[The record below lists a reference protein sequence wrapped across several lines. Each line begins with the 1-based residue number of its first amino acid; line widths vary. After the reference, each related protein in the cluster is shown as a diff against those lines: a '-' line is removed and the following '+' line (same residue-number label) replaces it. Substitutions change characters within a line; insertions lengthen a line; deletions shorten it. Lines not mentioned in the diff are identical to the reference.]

1 MAEPYSWTAA
11 CERALNETDATQL
24 HARVLE
30 AEDAI
35 MERSLDLSQGDRSLD
50 DIAELEAMRVA
61 TNGLLKI
68 KVDKLGW
75 PDLRR

>member
-1 MAEPYSWTAA
+1 MATPCSWTAA
-11 CERALNETDATQL
+11 YERASNETDVTQV
-24 HARVLE
+24 HVRVLE
-30 AEDAI
+30 AEATL

-68 KVDKLGW
+68 KVEKLGW